1 MRQIYWTWRAQS
13 DLANV
18 RSYISHD
25 SPRYAG
31 IVVAR
36 ILNAVENAAAYPEA
50 GRIVPEF
57 ERQDIRETINR
68 PYRIVY
74 RLVGERELHILTVH
88 HSSRRFPESL

>member
-1 MRQIYWTWRAQS
+1 MRKVFWTWRAQS

-18 RSYISHD
+18 RTYISND
-25 SPRYAG
+25 SPRYAA
-31 IVVAR
+31 IVVGR
-36 ILNAVENAAAYPEA
+36 LLSAVENAATYPEA

-74 RLVGERELHILTVH
+74 RLVGKREIHILTIH
-88 HSSRRFPESL
+88 HSSREFPESI

>member
-1 MRQIYWTWRAQS
+1 VRRIYWTWRAQS

-18 RSYISHD
+18 RSYIAHD
-25 SPRYAG
+25 SPRYAA
-31 IVVAR
+31 IVVGR
-36 ILNAVENAAAYPEA
+36 ILNAVENAATYPEA

-74 RLVGERELHILTVH
+74 RLVGESDLHILTIH
-88 HSSRRFPESL
+88 HSSRQFPESL